1 MMKLSKIEHIAVYV
15 ISIIALV
22 WIFVPIYNMIVTS
35 FKPFDE
41 VWTTSYLPL
50 KPTLEAYYLVF
61 TQSYYRVE
69 LFWTWLWNSV
79 RIAAGVMVVSFLIS
93 ICTGYVISKRVISRL
108 KSELRILTLLAYIF
122 PASFLSIPLFKLMG
136 MYGLLDTD
144 FSIILALG
152 TLVTPYCSWVM
163 AEYFD
168 NIPKEID
175 EAAAIDGASQ
185 LTILTRIIL
194 PIAVPAIIALMTYAF
209 MYSWNS
215 YLFALI
221 MLSSEKNLTL
231 PVSMGFFLS
240 TDDAPWNIFMAVGLI
255 YTIPAVALY
264 YSFKKYLVTG
274 LFRGAVKA

>member
-1 MMKLSKIEHIAVYV
+1 MKTSKVEYVAVYV
-15 ISIIALV
+15 LSIITLI
-22 WIFVPIYNMIVTS
+22 WIFLPIYTMIVTS

-50 KPTLEAYYLVF
+50 KPTLEAYYRVF

-79 RIAAGVMVVSFLIS
+79 RIAVGVMIVAFSIS
-93 ICTGYVISKRVISRL
+93 ICTGYVISKRVFSRL
-108 KSELRILTLLAYIF
+108 KSEYRMITLLAYIF
-122 PASFLSIPLFKLMG
+122 PSSFLSIPLFRLMG

-144 FSIILALG
+144 YSVILALS
-152 TLVTPYCSWVM
+152 TLVSPYCSWMM

-185 LTILTRIIL
+185 VKILTRIIL
-194 PIAVPAIIALMTYAF
+194 PIALPAIIALMTYSF

-215 YLFALI
+215 YLYPLI

-255 YTIPAVALY
+255 YSIPAVIVY
-264 YSFKKYLVTG
+264 YSFKRYLVSG

>member
-1 MMKLSKIEHIAVYV
+1 MKISKAEYLAVY
-15 ISIIALV
+15 ILSAITLV
-22 WIFVPIYNMIVTS
+22 WIFLPIYTMIVTS

-50 KPTLEAYYLVF
+50 KPTLEAYYRVF

-69 LFWTWLWNSV
+69 LFWTWLWNSI
-79 RIAAGVMVVSFLIS
+79 RIAVGVMLMAFVIS
-93 ICTGYVISKRVISRL
+93 ICTGYVISKRVFSHL
-108 KSELRILTLLAYIF
+108 KSEFRMITLLAYIF
-122 PASFLSIPLFKLMG
+122 PASFLSIPLFRLMG

-144 FSIILALG
+144 YSVILALG
-152 TLVTPYCSWVM
+152 TLVAPYCSWMM

-185 LTILTRIIL
+185 ITILTRIIL
-194 PIAVPAIIALMTYAF
+194 PIALPAIIALMTYSF

-215 YLFALI
+215 YLYPLI
-221 MLSSEKNLTL
+221 MLSTEKNLTL

-240 TDDAPWNIFMAVGLI
+240 TDDAPWNIFMAVGLV
-255 YTIPAVALY
+255 YSIPAVIVY
-264 YSFKKYLVTG
+264 YSFKRYLVTG